1 MIIVRVPF
9 RISFFGGGTD
19 FPEFYKEYGGCVLST
34 TIDKYCYISLRHLP
48 PFFEYKNQFTYS
60 KIERFNNPAEL
71 QHPLVRAALTLIP
84 TERLQ
89 LAYDADL
96 PAGSGIGSS
105 SSFAVGLLQ
114 GLHALRGE
122 LPDRNTLA
130 KEAIYLE
137 RTYLQE
143 AGGVQDQ
150 YEAAFGGFNKI
161 DFTDSGAVFHPVFLP
176 DDKKTL
182 LEENLFLLFTGF
194 TRFSGEISAEQTH
207 DIAENTSTL
216 LKMKAL
222 TDTALQ
228 LLECGKFDDFGSL
241 LDLSWNMKRTL
252 SRRISNP
259 QIDHLYQ
266 TAKAAGAI
274 GGKII
279 GAGGGGFM
287 LLYVPK
293 ENQPRFL
300 QQMKTHYFVPFHF
313 SPSGTEILHNDTQTI
328 ESSKMVD

>member
-1 MIIVRVPF
+1 MIYVRVPF

-19 FPEFYKEYGGCVLST
+19 FPEFYNRYGGCVLST

-48 PFFEYKNQFTYS
+48 PFFDYKNQFTYS
-60 KIERFNNPAEL
+60 RIERFDNPMEL
-71 QHPLVRAALTLIP
+71 QHPLVRAALNFIP

-89 LAYDADL
+89 IAYDADL

-122 LPDRNTLA
+122 FPGRDTLA

-137 RTYLQE
+137 RTYLEE

-161 DFTDSGAVFHPVFLP
+161 DFTNNGAVFHQVLLP
-176 DDKKTL
+176 DEEKTI
-182 LEENLFLLFTGF
+182 LEQNLFLMFTGF
-194 TRFSGEISAEQTH
+194 TRFSGEISTEQKQC
-207 DIAENTSTL
+207 ISEKTSTL
-216 LKMKAL
+216 LKMKEL

-228 LLECGKFDDFGSL
+228 LLEAGHLDDFGRL

-252 SRRISNP
+252 SSRISNE
-259 QIDHLYQ
+259 QIDLLYE
-266 TAKAAGAI
+266 TARAAGAI

-300 QQMKTHYFVPFHF
+300 HQMKAHYFVPFRF
-313 SPSGTEILHNDTQTI
+313 SQTGTEILHNDTQT
-328 ESSKMVD
+328 SA